1 MRQAIERQQSGKTR
15 QRSRATE
22 GTRHKLKTTCSNS
35 PCSNS
40 PCGAPAPQTNRVWA
54 HTARR
59 KRRHNATRLNE
70 PGSGAQGPT
79 ENSTSGTSKK
89 GPPKTRDVDA
99 GEVAPGSN
107 RDSRKTH
114 VTLGISLGRTTVQ
127 WSVLRMEQAIDEPK
141 PGERRKRRG
150 APAGSR
156 HQLKTTRNQSQC
168 HQLAGGC
175 HSTGNQP
182 RTGTGSDHSVRPTQA
197 TTNRH
202 LAQGKDLRGKRPTLR
217 NRLEV
222 GGVCRAWD
230 ARTLGSARRLRTS
243 KNGQGSEIT

>member
-1 MRQAIERQQSGKTR
+1 MPQTGRRVLLHHKQTAYGPTPPGEREGTTPGDSTSPEVAPRDQQKTR
-15 QRSRATE
+15 HQGPPRRALPKRAT
-22 GTRHKLKTTCSNS
+22 S
-35 PCSNS
+35 
-40 PCGAPAPQTNRVWA
+40 
-54 HTARR
+54 
-59 KRRHNATRLNE
+59 
-70 PGSGAQGPT
+70 
-79 ENSTSGTSKK
+79 
-89 GPPKTRDVDA
+89 DA

-127 WSVLRMEQAIDEPK
+127 WSVLRMEQAKDKQK

-150 APAGSR
+150 APVGSR
-156 HQLKTTRNQSQC
+156 HQLKTTRRNQSQC

-182 RTGTGSDHSVRPTQA
+182 RTGTGSGHSVGPTQA

-230 ARTLGSARRLRTS
+230 TRTMGSARRLRTS
-243 KNGQGSEIT
+243 KNGQGAEIT